1 MQRTFKSNTIYE
13 ISEDWVKYHS
23 IGLDRLYDCCIS
35 DQSAEGQTTAHCLIC
50 DIDGNVHPSYANSPI
65 LISIEEL
72 AEIEPCKKEISLKD
86 LRHHTGTENHWS
98 LSDSSRLNYTD
109 GIKAMAE
116 MAQAYWLIQLM
127 ESYVPSQPKLLND
140 FCLWAIQV
148 NPDHTAVVSCRE
160 DTNEPP
166 YIQQDIPFTDFPES
180 YEWYVI
186 NGTILLKSEY

>member
-1 MQRTFKSNTIYE
+1 MSRTFKSNTIYQ
-13 ISEDWVKYHS
+13 ISENWVDYHS
-23 IGLDRLYDCCIS
+23 VGLDRLYDCCIS
-35 DQSAEGQTTAHCLIC
+35 DESAAGKTKASCLIC
-50 DIDGNVHPSYANSPI
+50 DIDGNVHPNYANSPI

-72 AEIEPCKKEISLKD
+72 EEVELCKEEISLKD
-86 LRHHTGTENHWS
+86 LRHYTGTENHRK
-98 LSDSSRLNYTD
+98 LSDSSRLTYTD

-116 MAQAYWLIQLM
+116 MVQAYWLIQLM
-127 ESYVPSQPKLLND
+127 ESYVSSQPRLLDD
-140 FCLWAIQV
+140 FCLWDIQV

-160 DTNEPP
+160 DTDKQP